1 MASTRRRCRR
11 VRCPPLCGLSSKE
24 EFMLTKRAI
33 RWSRA
38 ILPSFLLFGAS
49 GIRAWQAAAPAAPT
63 AAQIAAQEDRQKM
76 LDLLH
81 ISSLRN
87 ALDTPNPHDPTKT
100 THDK

>member
-1 MASTRRRCRR
+1 
-11 VRCPPLCGLSSKE
+11 
-24 EFMLTKRAI
+24 MLTKRAI

-76 LDLLH
+76 L
-81 ISSLRN
+81 
-87 ALDTPNPHDPTKT
+87 
-100 THDK
+100 